1 MAVTKGPA
9 SITVTIG
16 HSRRMTFET
25 NSQNPISYFE
35 MPFDSHTTGPVTLA
49 LNGRSTIGPEIGGAC
64 GEREVST
71 GASCPRLFY
80 LTEPFSFLG
89 VPECCCHSSLSFG
102 RVERG
107 QVRGSSD
114 ALSVVVGALDVFLAG
129 KTGERGCVLL
139 STPDQMP

>member
-64 GEREVST
+64 EETKVSA
-71 GASCPRLFY
+71 GASCPRFFY
-80 LTEPFSFLG
+80 LTQPPSFLG
-89 VPECCCHSSLSFG
+89 VHECCCHPCLSFG
-102 RVERG
+102 CAAKV
-107 QVRGSSD
+107 
-114 ALSVVVGALDVFLAG
+114 
-129 KTGERGCVLL
+129 
-139 STPDQMP
+139 